1 MLADVFL
8 EVLVAVLEE
17 EVQVVACLLHVK
29 ELHDV
34 RVLQVLQRFVL
45 LLHTFDEVAGFAL
58 QQFLYILLLYN
69 FDCVGLAVILVLV
82 CAVGAS
88 ETPAAQALLH
98 PYHVAAHLLVLF
110 LRFIHRL

>member
-1 MLADVFL
+1 MLADVLL

-45 LLHTFDEVAGFAL
+45 LLHTFDEVAGLAL
-58 QQFLYILLLYN
+58 
-69 FDCVGLAVILVLV
+69 
-82 CAVGAS
+82 
-88 ETPAAQALLH
+88 
-98 PYHVAAHLLVLF
+98 
-110 LRFIHRL
+110 